1 MKRKWHER
9 YPQKF
14 RIRAV
19 ERMNSCDNVLRLA
32 RELGL
37 NRSLLYKWRHRLDP
51 ANGQAQGEVM
61 IRNSRESTLRKEIDK
76 LKRLL
81 ANKTVEVDF
90 FRCALQ
96 KVEARRRK
104 SGISGEQASTM
115 QSETSLQGSLSIER
129 MCQLGEVSRAGFYR
143 HFQARAP
150 IEESMKVR
158 SAIQEIALEHR
169 KRYGYRRIT
178 AELRRRGLAVN
189 HKRVARMMQADNLLA
204 IWNCEWI
211 GATDSN
217 TELEIYLNLASRLK
231 ISGPNQLWVADMTY
245 IQLRTE
251 FVYLAVVLDAFSRK
265 VVGWSL
271 DRGLQARLPLS
282 ALKQAIVN
290 RQPPAGLVHHSDR
303 GVQYACEDYVRMLR
317 DHAIIPSM
325 SRPAHP
331 HDNASCE
338 SFMKTLKREEI
349 YANEY
354 RDLEHLAESLE
365 AFIESYY
372 NRCRLHSALGY
383 RPPEEFERQ
392 SENGNKQVTLAA
404 ATMTT
409 FKRDPARAG

>member
-1 MKRKWHER
+1 MMH
-9 YPQKF
+9 
-14 RIRAV
+14 
-19 ERMNSCDNVLRLA
+19 
-32 RELGL
+32 
-37 NRSLLYKWRHRLDP
+37 
-51 ANGQAQGEVM
+51 
-61 IRNSRESTLRKEIDK
+61 NSRESTLRKEIDK
-76 LKRLL
+76 LKRLV

-115 QSETSLQGSLSIER
+115 QSETSLQGSLRIER

-143 HFQARAP
+143 HFQARAS
-150 IEESMKVR
+150 IEESVKVR

-204 IWNCEWI
+204 IRNCEWL
-211 GATDSN
+211 ADSN

-231 ISGPNQLWVADMTY
+231 ISGPNQLWVDDMTY

-251 FVYLAVVLDAFSRK
+251 CVYLAVVLDAFSRK

-290 RQPPAGLVHHSDR
+290 QQPPAGLVHHSDR

-354 RDLEHLAESLE
+354 RDLEQLAKSLE

-372 NRCRLHSALGY
+372 NQCRLHSALGY

-409 FKRDPARAG
+409 FKWDPARAG

>member
-1 MKRKWHER
+1 
-9 YPQKF
+9 
-14 RIRAV
+14 
-19 ERMNSCDNVLRLA
+19 
-32 RELGL
+32 
-37 NRSLLYKWRHRLDP
+37 
-51 ANGQAQGEVM
+51 
-61 IRNSRESTLRKEIDK
+61 
-76 LKRLL
+76 
-81 ANKTVEVDF
+81 
-90 FRCALQ
+90 
-96 KVEARRRK
+96 
-104 SGISGEQASTM
+104 
-115 QSETSLQGSLSIER
+115 

-150 IEESMKVR
+150 IEENMKVR

-204 IWNCEWI
+204 IRNCEWL

-251 FVYLAVVLDAFSRK
+251 FVHLAVVLDAFSRK

-383 RPPEEFERQ
+383 RPREEFERQ
-392 SENGNKQVTLAA
+392 SKTETSKLPWQQ
-404 ATMTT
+404 
-409 FKRDPARAG
+409 RP